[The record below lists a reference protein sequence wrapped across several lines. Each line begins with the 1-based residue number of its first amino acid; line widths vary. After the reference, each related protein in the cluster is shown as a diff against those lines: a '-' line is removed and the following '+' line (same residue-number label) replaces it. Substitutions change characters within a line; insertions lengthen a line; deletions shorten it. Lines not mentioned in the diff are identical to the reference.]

1 MRIFFHLFLM
11 DLKDSHLGPPSCHTE
26 LLLSHFPEGSRSD
39 PYQGWQILS
48 ALRQNEGGIG
58 IPETREM
65 FRGGNPREISRHRVN
80 PSL

>member
-39 PYQGWQILS
+39 PYQGWQMPFYPCS
-48 ALRQNEGGIG
+48 VK
-58 IPETREM
+58 TREVL
-65 FRGGNPREISRHRVN
+65 GLPKPE
-80 PSL
+80 